1 MKRLA
6 ISLSLSLALVG
17 SAATA
22 HAKKGGGK
30 AAPAA
35 EEGGGAGGDN
45 AAAGGDKSAGQDSA
59 PASESLDTTSP
70 EGEPG
75 KIEESLTEP
84 KKQGPTT
91 TLSWQDIV
99 VVPRKAFIKS
109 GRLELAPLAGITV
122 NDNLIRH
129 YMFGLDINY
138 FLTDALWVGLQGQ
151 YFVKQLSTQAELV
164 GLQFNRISTMNRYLY
179 GAAFN
184 MGYVPVYGKF
194 AWFNRSIVHWEIWAS
209 AGVGPTFTEI
219 ISRNPAD
226 QSSKAF
232 KNTALT
238 PNFGIG
244 SRFFLTEWLTVNF
257 ALRDYFIIDKY
268 EPLAPDATDSADC
281 KSHADSATVNNFIAY
296 IGVGMYCPPSSPTRP
311 PANGP
316 APTKDMPMLLNK
328 HRFALLVALATVS
341 LPLAAQAQRKS
352 PLRDAPAIR
361 KRFELRSIRF
371 ELGAGAGT
379 TINQDFYHTVL
390 INVRL
395 AYHITDWVALGGFG
409 NFGVAQIATGFEGKV
424 VNSLDADRRRSN
436 VQREP
441 RQGGRRGRPAADLEH
456 PGRCSSSGRRSPG
469 STRCSASC
477 SRRTTS
483 ISSCPVALMNVKPGG
498 SVARTCDPAAPT
510 GTMDPSRYVLRRQ
523 GNQVGGKV
531 GVGFHTFFDQ
541 TARPQRRAERRHRA
555 AQSVGPRRQRRQH
568 GQHPETCP
576 GRTRSC

>member
-45 AAAGGDKSAGQDSA
+45 AAEGGDKSAGKEAA

-209 AGVGPTFTEI
+209 AGVGPTFTEV

-257 ALRDYFIIDKY
+257 AIRDYFIIDKY
-268 EPLAPDATDSADC
+268 EPLAPCADSADC

-296 IGVGMYCPPSSPTRP
+296 LGVGMYL
-311 PANGP
+311 
-316 APTKDMPMLLNK
+316 PTKFTYK
-328 HRFALLVALATVS
+328 T
-341 LPLAAQAQRKS
+341 
-352 PLRDAPAIR
+352 
-361 KRFELRSIRF
+361 
-371 ELGAGAGT
+371 
-379 TINQDFYHTVL
+379 
-390 INVRL
+390 
-395 AYHITDWVALGGFG
+395 
-409 NFGVAQIATGFEGKV
+409 
-424 VNSLDADRRRSN
+424 
-436 VQREP
+436 P
-441 RQGGRRGRPAADLEH
+441 R
-456 PGRCSSSGRRSPG
+456 
-469 STRCSASC
+469 
-477 SRRTTS
+477 
-483 ISSCPVALMNVKPGG
+483 
-498 SVARTCDPAAPT
+498 
-510 GTMDPSRYVLRRQ
+510 
-523 GNQVGGKV
+523 
-531 GVGFHTFFDQ
+531 
-541 TARPQRRAERRHRA
+541 
-555 AQSVGPRRQRRQH
+555 
-568 GQHPETCP
+568 
-576 GRTRSC
+576 